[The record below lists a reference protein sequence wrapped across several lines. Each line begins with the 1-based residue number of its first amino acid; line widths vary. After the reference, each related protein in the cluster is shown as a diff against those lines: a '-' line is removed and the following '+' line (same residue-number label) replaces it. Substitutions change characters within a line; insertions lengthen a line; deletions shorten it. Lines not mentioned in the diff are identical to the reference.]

1 MASMSASPEIVETS
15 GFAVSARLR
24 GLVVPVAAWI
34 GVSVMFA
41 AVQSTTELDPDKP
54 AAFLLF
60 ANAAHFGLWALTLP
74 TLRALV
80 SRFPIQR
87 GRAIRHI
94 LVFFPACFC
103 IAFVVSIAYLSLVF
117 FTWFPL
123 RAHFP
128 TYGSVLRRG
137 VDLFVQMD
145 LLACV
150 FLVASLHAW
159 RWFSAYRAEQV
170 RSAELE
176 SRLAAAELGALRM
189 QLQPHFLFN
198 TLHSIAGLVS
208 EDPPAARRMIIA
220 LGDFLRLTLED
231 HAVPMRSLGEELE
244 FLRLYVAIEQM
255 RLGNRLTVEYVIA
268 PETFDAKLPYLL
280 LQPLMENA
288 IRHGAARI
296 SRPATIRLS
305 AERSSGDLHLSLEND
320 GPTSTRAVKH
330 GIGISNTLA
339 RLRLHYGE
347 AFQFSLMDRPQG
359 GCVASLTVPYDACA
373 ARGSQNGLSLE
384 PDMSRSHC

>member
-1 MASMSASPEIVETS
+1 MASMAASPETAGTA
-15 GFAVSARLR
+15 GFVRWGRLR
-24 GLVVPVAAWI
+24 HVTVPLGAWI
-34 GVSVMFA
+34 GVSLIFA
-41 AVQSTTELDPDKP
+41 AVQSTTELDPGKP
-54 AAFLLF
+54 ALFLLF
-60 ANAAHFGLWALTLP
+60 ANAIHFGLWALNVP
-74 TLRALV
+74 MLRALV
-80 SRFPIQR
+80 GRFPLQR
-87 GRAIRHI
+87 GRVGRHV
-94 LVFFPACFC
+94 LVLLPTCFG
-103 IAFVVSIAYLSLVF
+103 IAFAVSVAYVSLVF

-128 TYGSVLRRG
+128 AFGSVLRRG

-150 FLVASLHAW
+150 LLVASVHAW
-159 RWFSAYRAEQV
+159 RWFKAYRAEQV

-176 SRLAAAELGALRM
+176 SRLAVAELGALRM

-198 TLHSIAGLVS
+198 TLQSIAGLVS
-208 EDPPAARRMIIA
+208 EDPPGARSMIIA

-255 RLGNRLTVEYVIA
+255 RLGDRLTVEYAIA
-268 PETFDAKLPYLL
+268 PETVEAVLPYLI

-296 SRPATIRLS
+296 SRPTTIRLK
-305 AERSSGDLHLSLEND
+305 AERLNSDLHVVLEND
-320 GPTSTRAVKH
+320 GPKGAREVK
-330 GIGISNTLA
+330 IGVGVSNTLE

-347 AFQFSLMDRPQG
+347 AFQFSLMDRPEG
-359 GCVASLTVPYDACA
+359 GCVASMIVPYHAAGDRGFSDA
-373 ARGSQNGLSLE
+373 LHPE
-384 PDMSRSHC
+384 PDLSGSHR